1 MKQASKI
8 FLPTAI
14 IKIHVSSPGGIP
26 SEHTMPLKV
35 NNFNRMKYQV
45 LSLRRNGLI
54 SYWFFIT
61 LGKFK
66 RMTFEK
72 TYEIS
77 NNELKIKLPKKFSSV
92 KKVRVIVEDAET
104 ERSKKIQLLKKAST
118 DPLFNSDIE
127 EIKNDFQY
135 SDKEAI

>member
-1 MKQASKI
+1 
-8 FLPTAI
+8 
-14 IKIHVSSPGGIP
+14 
-26 SEHTMPLKV
+26 
-35 NNFNRMKYQV
+35 
-45 LSLRRNGLI
+45 
-54 SYWFFIT
+54 
-61 LGKFK
+61 
-66 RMTFEK
+66 MTFEK

-104 ERSKKIQLLKKAST
+104 ERIKKIQLLKKAST